1 MLPKGAKGFYR
12 LLRKYFRVWLKMT
25 ANSFVVALASRFSA
39 VFFVLGKVIRF
50 IFFIAFLLVIFSRT
64 QLLGG
69 YNLVQVVFFF
79 LTFNLVSIISQ
90 LFLRE
95 IYRFRSLI
103 VRGDF
108 DLVLVKPIN
117 PLFRVLAGGADV
129 LDLITLP
136 PLVAILA
143 YTATKLGVAITAVNL
158 TLYLL
163 LIISGLI
170 IAVAFH
176 ALVAAVGVLTTEVD
190 NTIMLYRDLENM
202 GRIPV
207 DLYRQPIRAF
217 LTFLVPVAVMVT
229 FPAKVLMGL
238 LSPLWVVFS
247 FALAAVFLWGTLRFW
262 RFSLTRYS
270 SASS

>member
-1 MLPKGAKGFYR
+1 MQPKGAKI
-12 LLRKYFRVWLKMT
+12 LQPLKKYLRVWAKMS
-25 ANSFVVALASRFSA
+25 ANSFAVALSYRFSA
-39 VFFVLGKVIRF
+39 AVLLLGKAIRF
-50 IFFIAFLLVIFSRT
+50 ILLIAFLMIIFSRT

-69 YNLVQVVFFF
+69 YNLPQMVFFF
-79 LTFNLVSIISQ
+79 LTFNLVSTVSQ
-90 LFLRE
+90 LFFRE
-95 IYRFRSLI
+95 AYRFRPMV
-103 VRGDF
+103 VRGNFDF
-108 DLVLVKPIN
+108 VLVKPIN

-136 PLVAILA
+136 PLIAILVF
-143 YTATKLGVAITAVNL
+143 TATKLGVEITPTNL
-158 TLYLL
+158 SLYLL
-163 LIISGLI
+163 LVGSGLV
-170 IAVAFH
+170 IAAAFH
-176 ALVAAVGVLTTEVD
+176 VLVLTIGVLTTEVD
-190 NTIMLYRDLENM
+190 NTIMLFRDLENM

-217 LTFLVPVAVMVT
+217 LTFLVPVAVMIT
-229 FPAKVLMGL
+229 FPAKVIMGL